1 MKTKK
6 IKDKTSDQLHE
17 EIMQL
22 FLGQEMSTTVVAL
35 IETLVS
41 VTLYME
47 EDPLDILSLVVEEY
61 RMYEKAKK

>member
-47 EDPLDILSLVVEEY
+47 ENPLDILSLIVEEY

>member
-47 EDPLDILSLVVEEY
+47 EDPLDILSLIVEEY
-61 RMYEKAKK
+61 RMYQKVKK

>member
-47 EDPLDILSLVVEEY
+47 EDPLDILSLIVEEY

>member
-6 IKDKTSDQLHE
+6 IKEKTSDQLHE

-41 VTLYME
+41 VTVYME
-47 EDPLDILSLVVEEY
+47 EDPLDILTLIIDEY
-61 RMYEKAKK
+61 KIYNKV